1 MADERRYTVLVAED
15 DGDIRL
21 ILKLYLES
29 GGYHVLLAENGREAL
44 DLARSEMVDLALLDI
59 MMPGID
65 GYRVMEK
72 IRESSNI
79 PVLFLTAKDQDFD
92 RILGLNLGADMYLTK
107 PFHPLEVVAQ
117 VQASLRRFYRLGS
130 GVRER
135 SRTLA
140 GGGLLLDLDRM
151 RLEKDGVLVELTPT
165 EFRILAKLMQS
176 PGRVFTRAQ
185 LYESACDG
193 FPESDD
199 RTMMVHIS
207 RLREKLEEDGKEP
220 RYIRTVR
227 GIGYKIEYKE
237 ASGM

>member
-130 GVRER
+130 GVRGR
-135 SRTLA
+135 SRTQA
-140 GGGLLLDLDRM
+140 VGGLLRVVDRM
-151 RLEKDGVLVELTPT
+151 
-165 EFRILAKLMQS
+165 
-176 PGRVFTRAQ
+176 GR
-185 LYESACDG
+185 E
-193 FPESDD
+193 
-199 RTMMVHIS
+199 
-207 RLREKLEEDGKEP
+207 
-220 RYIRTVR
+220 
-227 GIGYKIEYKE
+227 
-237 ASGM
+237 